1 MENKEMIYL
10 IPGYVCRDGSYCKYH
25 NLTDEQLEMIL
36 NELSVD
42 LILIENRDLSPY
54 SDIWGEYNMYTFIS
68 NIVVKHARDRKVH
81 SVSEFRTLKEMVN
94 LGYKIAI
101 LDEYRKTNYEKLENI
116 DAESI
121 IIIDQYLKDNTGE

>member
-1 MENKEMIYL
+1 MSNEKIYL

-25 NLTDEQLEMIL
+25 NLRDEELESVL
-36 NELSVD
+36 NNLSVD

-54 SDIWGEYNMYTFIS
+54 SDIWDEYNMYTFIS

-81 SVSEFRTLKEMVN
+81 SVSEFRSLKEMVN

-101 LDEYRKTNYEKLENI
+101 LDEYRKTNYEELEDI
-116 DAESI
+116 DSESI

>member
-10 IPGYVCRDGSYCKYH
+10 IPGYVCRDGSYCQYH
-25 NLTDEQLEMIL
+25 NLRDEQLESVL
-36 NELSVD
+36 NNLSAD

-54 SDIWGEYNMYTFIS
+54 SDIWDEYNMYHFIS
-68 NIVVKHARDRKVH
+68 SIIVKHARDRKVH
-81 SVSEFRTLKEMVN
+81 SVSEFRSLKEMVD

-101 LDEYRKTNYEKLENI
+101 LDEYRKTNYEKLEDI
-116 DAESI
+116 DTESI